1 VKLVVAIDGP
11 AGAGKTTT
19 ARAVAARLGYRYLD
33 TGALYRALAL
43 AVLRAGPED
52 PTGPEAVAVCR
63 AARVRPEWSG
73 ESMRVF
79 LGDEDVSGAIRS
91 PEVTRLVSPLSALP
105 EVRAL
110 LVALQREG
118 GREGGVV
125 VEGRDI
131 GSVVFPEARVK
142 VFLTADLAER
152 ARRRRAEL
160 EAAGVASSE
169 EEIRRSLEERDR
181 RDSSRKVAPLVRAP
195 GSVEIDT
202 TGLTVDQQVDRIVR
216 LVREA
221 GG

>member
-33 TGALYRALAL
+33 TGALYRVLAL

-52 PTGPEAVAVCR
+52 STGPAAVAVCR

-73 ESMRVF
+73 GGMRVY

-110 LVALQREG
+110 LVALQREAG
-118 GREGGVV
+118 KEGGVV

-131 GSVVFPEARVK
+131 GSVVFPGARVK

-160 EAAGVASSE
+160 EAAGVAAGE

-181 RDSSRKVAPLVRAP
+181 RDSGRKVAPLVRAP
-195 GSVEIDT
+195 GAVEIDT
-202 TGLTVDQQVDRIVR
+202 TGLTVEEQVDRIVR

>member
-52 PTGPEAVAVCR
+52 STGPAAVAVCR

-73 ESMRVF
+73 GGMRVY

-110 LVALQREG
+110 LVALQREAG
-118 GREGGVV
+118 KEGGVV

-131 GSVVFPEARVK
+131 GSVVFPGARVK

-160 EAAGVASSE
+160 EAAGVAAGE

-181 RDSSRKVAPLVRAP
+181 RDSGRKVAPLVRAP
-195 GSVEIDT
+195 GAVEIDT
-202 TGLTVDQQVDRIVR
+202 TGLTVEEQVDRIVR

>member
-1 VKLVVAIDGP
+1 
-11 AGAGKTTT
+11 
-19 ARAVAARLGYRYLD
+19 
-33 TGALYRALAL
+33 
-43 AVLRAGPED
+43 
-52 PTGPEAVAVCR
+52 
-63 AARVRPEWSG
+63 
-73 ESMRVF
+73 MRVY

-110 LVALQREG
+110 LVALQREAG
-118 GREGGVV
+118 KEGGVV

-131 GSVVFPEARVK
+131 GSVVFPGARVK

-160 EAAGVASSE
+160 EAAGVAAGE

-181 RDSSRKVAPLVRAP
+181 RDSGRKVAPLVRAP
-195 GSVEIDT
+195 GAVEIDT
-202 TGLTVDQQVDRIVR
+202 TGLTVEEQVDRIVR